1 MLVKRVLNPAKKNNV
16 TGDTFHLVFLG
27 TDAVLYDKLWD
38 EAIIYGNK
46 SLVRIA
52 ITDPKKLSTL
62 LDSSVKEITVYV
74 YKIQDTGELKKHG
87 DPIKG
92 LPTSLTIP
100 NY

>member
-46 SLVRIA
+46 ALVRIA
-52 ITDPKKLSTL
+52 ITDPKKLTTL

-74 YKIQDTGELKKHG
+74 YKVQDTGELKKHG
-87 DPIKG
+87 DPIRG
-92 LPTSLTIP
+92 VPTSLTIP